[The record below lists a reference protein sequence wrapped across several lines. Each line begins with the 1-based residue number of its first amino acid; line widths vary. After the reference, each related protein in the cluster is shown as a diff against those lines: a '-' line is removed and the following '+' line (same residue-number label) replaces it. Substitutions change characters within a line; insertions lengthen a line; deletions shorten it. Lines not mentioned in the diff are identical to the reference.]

1 MSGFWIVEYSLIN
14 DSGLMVALRYQ
25 AYYVPVLPNYLR
37 IISPIGIQKTIRIK
51 VTFVAHWHDEHDI
64 YEGQDRM

>member
-51 VTFVAHWHDEHDI
+51 VTFVAH
-64 YEGQDRM
+64 